1 MAHTLLGRTLAGP
14 MRSVSLHLPFGA
26 RRHGPRAAP
35 LEAFSRTEKI
45 IAFCR
50 LLLTIYTLIV
60 VTIDPQQPSFKPNFA
75 DVVLGAYV
83 AYSTLLFFLV
93 RGAYVSAPRGGA
105 FSTAG
110 DVVWATVIALVT

>member
-1 MAHTLLGRTLAGP
+1 
-14 MRSVSLHLPFGA
+14 MRPVSLHLPFGA
-26 RRHGPRAAP
+26 RRHGPRATP

-50 LLLTIYTLIV
+50 LLLTIYTLAV

-83 AYSTLLFFLV
+83 AYSALLFFLV
-93 RGAYVSAPRGGA
+93 RGAYVSALVSKLGA
-105 FSTAG
+105 S
-110 DVVWATVIALVT
+110 

>member
-1 MAHTLLGRTLAGP
+1 

-26 RRHGPRAAP
+26 RRHGLRAAP

-50 LLLTIYTLIV
+50 LLLTIYTLAV

-83 AYSTLLFFLV
+83 AYSALLFFLCV
-93 RGAYVSAPRGGA
+93 APTSPRSASASSRRPWTSSG
-105 FSTAG
+105 
-110 DVVWATVIALVT
+110 